1 MGFFRTSPGGA
12 LPSSDSTSPAPVN
25 SVLPRI
31 GVFPPAGSAAPKAML
46 ARTTTTHDYDKGN
59 DMARILVLEDDDEV
73 RSVLR
78 VALEADGHSVIEAS
92 DGNLIEASVDEHK
105 PDIVVTDILMEGRDG
120 FEAIP
125 ALRRRFPELPI
136 LAVSGGGGTLDTN
149 DILGTATT
157 LGADATLT
165 KPFRIATLVGA
176 IAYLL
181 RKNNQAGAR
190 PGA

>member
-1 MGFFRTSPGGA
+1 
-12 LPSSDSTSPAPVN
+12 
-25 SVLPRI
+25 
-31 GVFPPAGSAAPKAML
+31 
-46 ARTTTTHDYDKGN
+46 
-59 DMARILVLEDDDEV
+59 MARILVLEDDEEV
-73 RSVLR
+73 RNVLR

-92 DGNLIEASVDEHK
+92 DGNQIEASVDKHR

-125 ALRRRFPELPI
+125 ALRRRFPALPI

-181 RKNNQAGAR
+181 RKGGGAGAT
-190 PGA
+190 PAVGT

>member
-1 MGFFRTSPGGA
+1 
-12 LPSSDSTSPAPVN
+12 
-25 SVLPRI
+25 
-31 GVFPPAGSAAPKAML
+31 
-46 ARTTTTHDYDKGN
+46 
-59 DMARILVLEDDDEV
+59 MARILVVEDDEDV

-78 VALEADGHSVIEAS
+78 VALEADGHSVIEAA
-92 DGNLIEASVDEHK
+92 DGSQIEISVEEHR

-125 ALRRRFPELPI
+125 ALRRRFPDLPI

-181 RKNNQAGAR
+181 RKSGAADLRQGAR
-190 PGA
+190 V

>member
-1 MGFFRTSPGGA
+1 
-12 LPSSDSTSPAPVN
+12 
-25 SVLPRI
+25 
-31 GVFPPAGSAAPKAML
+31 
-46 ARTTTTHDYDKGN
+46 
-59 DMARILVLEDDDEV
+59 MARILVLEDDVDV
-73 RSVLR
+73 RSVIR
-78 VALEADGHSVIEAS
+78 VALEADGHSVLEAADGAQIEV
-92 DGNLIEASVDEHK
+92 SVADYQ
-105 PDIVVTDILMEGRDG
+105 PDLVITDILMEGRDG

-125 ALRRRFPELPI
+125 ALRRRFPDLPI

-181 RKNNQAGAR
+181 RKTGAAGAQ
-190 PGA
+190 PAASDS

>member
-1 MGFFRTSPGGA
+1 
-12 LPSSDSTSPAPVN
+12 
-25 SVLPRI
+25 
-31 GVFPPAGSAAPKAML
+31 
-46 ARTTTTHDYDKGN
+46 
-59 DMARILVLEDDDEV
+59 MARILVLEDDADV
-73 RSVLR
+73 RSVIR
-78 VALEADGHSVIEAS
+78 VALEADGHSVLEAADGTQIEV
-92 DGNLIEASVDEHK
+92 SVADYQ
-105 PDIVVTDILMEGRDG
+105 PDLVITDILMEGRDG

-125 ALRRRFPELPI
+125 ALRRRFPDLPI

-181 RKNNQAGAR
+181 RKPGSAGAR
-190 PGA
+190 PAPGA